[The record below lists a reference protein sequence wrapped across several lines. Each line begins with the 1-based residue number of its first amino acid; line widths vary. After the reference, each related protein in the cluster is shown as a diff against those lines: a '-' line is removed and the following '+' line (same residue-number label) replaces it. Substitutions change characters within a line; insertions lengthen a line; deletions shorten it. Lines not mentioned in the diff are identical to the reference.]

1 MDLVLVITKDS
12 SIGQAVEKAIDPS
25 KFLVWVSHSLQEAR
39 TMLGQQNTS
48 AIIIDGQSDIDAGI
62 EFIETIKLKLGKLTI
77 PCVMLCAEDAKVD
90 IKKCLCSGVDEVM
103 VWPSPAED
111 IVQKIDQLLK
121 EYEVHQG
128 TRLLDYQ
135 RDYQSASGPQYDK
148 HKGMADH
155 IASSGGLVNLNQ
167 SGVSVDFNQ
176 SEPRIEA
183 YKMRPGLKPAAIN
196 MDFHDDTPKTE
207 IYHPPKHA
215 EEENVPGMHALTP
228 QFSTEHDDERGEDF
242 HTDGMDAQ
250 RDNTQNAVE
259 KALRQLTPERI
270 DEMAAEILDRKL
282 SEAARTNIR
291 RIIAQSVREEV
302 EKIIPDLVESLK
314 AKL

>member
-1 MDLVLVITKDS
+1 MDLILVITKDS
-12 SIGQAVEKAIDPS
+12 SIGQAIEKAVDPS
-25 KFLVWVSHSLQEAR
+25 KFLVWVSHSFQEAR
-39 TMLGQQNTS
+39 TMVGQQNTP
-48 AIIIDGQSDIDAGI
+48 AIIIDGQSDIDTGI

-77 PCVMLCAEDAKVD
+77 VCVMLCAEDADID
-90 IKKCLCSGVDEVM
+90 IKKCLRSGVDEVM

-128 TRLLDYQ
+128 TRLLEFQ
-135 RDYQSASGPQYDK
+135 RDHEPDSSPRYDK
-148 HKGMADH
+148 NKGLADH
-155 IASSGGLVNLNQ
+155 ITSSGGFINLNQ
-167 SGVSVDFNQ
+167 PRVPVTSNP

-183 YKMRPGLKPAAIN
+183 YKMRPNLKPAAIN
-196 MDFHDDTPKTE
+196 LETHDDTPTAE

-215 EEENVPGMHALTP
+215 EEESVPGMHALTP
-228 QFSTEHDDERGEDF
+228 QFSTEHDNERGEEF
-242 HTDGMDAQ
+242 RTDNVDIQ
-250 RDNTQNAVE
+250 KDNTKNAVE
-259 KALRQLTPERI
+259 KALGQLTPERI
-270 DEMAAEILDRKL
+270 GEMAAEILDRKL